1 MPQVLDIEFIIIH
14 HSMNHAGTKEG
25 MNERANERL
34 TETSCLFSEP
44 IVLAAESC

>member
-1 MPQVLDIEFIIIH
+1 
-14 HSMNHAGTKEG
+14 

-44 IVLAAESC
+44 IVLAAESCWII